1 MGRVIHFEITA
12 DEPDRAA
19 AFYRKAFGWAVTD
32 WGQPER
38 YLLATTGPEETPG
51 INGAIT
57 GRQDHRQAV
66 VNTVEV
72 DSWDD
77 GAAAVAAA
85 GGEVLMPKTAIPGI
99 GYFAY
104 CRDTEGN
111 VFGLMESDPAA
122 QPESIPAVSGR
133 VAG

>member
-12 DEPDRAA
+12 DDPDRAA
-19 AFYRKAFGWAVTD
+19 GFYRKAFGWEIVG
-32 WGQPER
+32 WEQPMK
-38 YLLATTGPEETPG
+38 YLLATTGPADAAG

-57 GRQDHRQAV
+57 DRQEHRQAV
-66 VNTVEV
+66 VNTIDVE
-72 DSWDD
+72 SWEK

-111 VFGLMESDPAA
+111 VFSILESDPEARPEPVPAA
-122 QPESIPAVSGR
+122 SGR
-133 VAG
+133 AQG